1 MSQCATVLAPIEFAC
16 SFKGGLMTRLVAVI
30 FFAILAGNAMAQAGG
45 ASTGASGTGAFGS
58 TASTVATV
66 TTVAVIVSGVVA
78 ASGNNSTNSTS
89 NH

>member
-1 MSQCATVLAPIEFAC
+1 
-16 SFKGGLMTRLVAVI
+16 MTKLVAVI
-30 FFAILAGNAMAQAGG
+30 FFAMLAGNAMAQAGG

-66 TTVAVIVSGVVA
+66 TTIALIVSGVVA
-78 ASGNNSTNSTS
+78 TAGNNNPSSPA